1 MKDAYEV
8 LTQKEADLSRV
19 RNEIESL
26 RTVAPLLVDD
36 LNSNDS
42 DQMHLISAKK
52 KSDQMHLISAEKTDE
67 ISDSVGTDTDGPPSS
82 VAISHAA
89 FWNALKRAR

>member
-19 RNEIESL
+19 RHEIESL

-42 DQMHLISAKK
+42 DQMHLISA
-52 KSDQMHLISAEKTDE
+52 EKTDE
-67 ISDSVGTDTDGPPSS
+67 ISDSVGAGTDGPRSS

>member
-8 LTQKEADLSRV
+8 LTQKETDLSRV
-19 RNEIESL
+19 RHEIESL

-42 DQMHLISAKK
+42 DQMHLT
-52 KSDQMHLISAEKTDE
+52 SAEKTDE